1 MRLGELDFNR
11 EPDCL
16 RDEPTTCADPHQD
29 VPIARTTPH
38 PGYQV
43 RDEQERPL
51 IMLIFPVTFPVTW
64 RLMGERER
72 RGLLVGQS
80 AVC

>member
-1 MRLGELDFNR
+1 MVRLGELDFNR

-38 PGYQV
+38 PQYRV
-43 RDEQERPL
+43 RDEQEQPPSL
-51 IMLIFPVTFPVTW
+51 LNFPV
-64 RLMGERER
+64 
-72 RGLLVGQS
+72 S
-80 AVC
+80 